1 MDGTIASSR
10 LLHVTIRRDGAACVV
25 MRLPGRMVSRAGGSL
40 RIAHPASDAGIL
52 HAMRRLQ
59 LAVLPLVL
67 VLGLAT
73 GCTSVIPLSDTPDT
87 LGRSTRRSPGN
98 RR

>member
-1 MDGTIASSR
+1 
-10 LLHVTIRRDGAACVV
+10 
-25 MRLPGRMVSRAGGSL
+25 MRC
-40 RIAHPASDAGIL
+40 
-52 HAMRRLQ
+52 LQ
-59 LAVLPLVL
+59 LAGLPLVL
-67 VLGLAT
+67 LLVLALAT